1 VKRLAF
7 RVVLIAF
14 VAGALAGCVD
24 SAGPILTDARPM
36 FGPQL
41 RLQFY
46 GLRKGHVD
54 DPEQADYAWRDGHY
68 QRVRGGM
75 TDTQGFTVHPLEGDD
90 FIVQSVPADR
100 THRVEYALAHTL
112 VPGVYQVVPIDEND
126 ADAATRAANCPRR
139 AGSSCRIETREQ
151 LFALARATA
160 ARRSDK
166 GGLAIRLPDQPERG
180 QTPAPR

>member
-1 VKRLAF
+1 VKRLAL
-7 RVVLIAF
+7 RAVLIAF
-14 VAGALAGCVD
+14 VAGTLAGCVD
-24 SAGPILTDARPM
+24 SAGPILVDAKPV

-41 RLQFY
+41 RLHFY

-68 QRVRGGM
+68 QHVRGGM
-75 TDTQGFTVHPLEGDD
+75 TDIKGFTVHPFEAGDA
-90 FIVQSVPADR
+90 IVQTVPADR
-100 THRVEYALAHTL
+100 THSVEYALVHTL

-126 ADAATRAANCPRR
+126 ADAATRAANCPDR
-139 AGSSCRIETREQ
+139 AGSACRIETREQ

-166 GGLAIRLPDQPERG
+166 GGLALRLPDGPEQG
-180 QTPAPR
+180 QTPAAR